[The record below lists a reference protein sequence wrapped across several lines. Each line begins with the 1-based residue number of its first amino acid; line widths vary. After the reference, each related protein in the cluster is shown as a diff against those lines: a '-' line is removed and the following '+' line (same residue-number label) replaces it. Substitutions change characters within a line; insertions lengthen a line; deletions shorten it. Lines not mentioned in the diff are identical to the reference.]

1 MIQQDPCNK
10 QMNPPKFK
18 VKYNNYKIKP
28 QNPLIISYIKILDN
42 NKLFKIFQDTT
53 MNFRNQTKDKNIYLI
68 SIILLN
74 MIIVMT

>member
-1 MIQQDPCNK
+1 MIQKDPCNK

-18 VKYNNYKIKP
+18 VKCNNYKIKP
-28 QNPLIISYIKILDN
+28 QNPLIIKILDN
-42 NKLFKIFQDTT
+42 NKLFKIFQDAT

>member
-1 MIQQDPCNK
+1 MIQKDPCNK
-10 QMNPPKFK
+10 QMNPPKLN
-18 VKYNNYKIKP
+18 VKCNNYKIKP
-28 QNPLIISYIKILDN
+28 QNPLIIKILDN

-74 MIIVMT
+74 MIIIIT

>member
-1 MIQQDPCNK
+1 
-10 QMNPPKFK
+10 MNPPKFK

-53 MNFRNQTKDKNIYLI
+53 MNLRNQTKDKNIYLI
-68 SIILLN
+68 SIIQLN